1 MATGGLYGSTSTGTV
16 APQSGSESIGLY
28 GNNTVF
34 GGTYFEWFIFQ
45 DAAIQPATPTGGSW
59 SFTTNVG
66 TPPTGWSNTP
76 PTSPAYKVWI
86 SIALV
91 NSKGNGTLTW
101 SIPGQLVSPAGSG
114 TVTNV
119 SALTLGTSGTDVSST
134 VANSTTTP
142 VITLNLPTASA
153 TNRGLLSAADWTTFN
168 NKGSGAVTSVTATA
182 PLASSGGATP
192 NLTITAANSTTSGYL
207 SSTDWNTFN
216 NKQPAG
222 SYLVSGGALGTP
234 SSGTLTNATGLPLTT
249 GVTGLLPIANG
260 GTNASTAAGALTN
273 LGAYPAS
280 NPSGYTSNTG
290 TVTSVALSGGTTGLT
305 TSGGPIT
312 TSGTITLAG
321 TLAVA
326 NGGTGTT
333 TPSLVAGTNI
343 TISGTWPNQT
353 INSTAIGGGTVTLVS
368 TGTGLTGGPITTTG
382 TISLANTTVTA
393 GTYTAANITVDAQGR
408 ITAAANGSGGG
419 GGTVTSVALSAPAFL
434 TVSGSPVTTS
444 GTLALSY
451 SGTALP
457 VANGGTGVTTSTG
470 SGSVVLSTGPSLGS
484 ATVSDYET
492 FTSVSAPTYTAGRIW
507 YDSTQKALSYYN
519 DITNNTIHIG
529 QETQLKVHNNTG
541 STITKGSP
549 VYVTSTSSGFSY
561 PNIALAKADTLT
573 TGNCIGLVNQDI
585 ASGADGYVVISGL
598 VTGVSTGSFTV
609 GDILYVSPYSAGQLM
624 NTFPPTGYAVRIGVV
639 AYANSPNGNIYVNQS
654 NAFVQS
660 SAIVGAV
667 AIANG
672 GTGQT
677 TAAAAITALAG
688 TQTSGYYL
696 RSNGTNTLLAAIQAA
711 DVPTLNQNTTG
722 TAANITAT
730 SNSSLTTL
738 SSLSLPGSQV
748 TGNISG
754 NAANVTGTVA
764 IANGGTGQTTASAAF
779 NALSPI
785 TTTGDLIIGNGSG
798 TATRLGI
805 GANTYVLTSN
815 GTTATWAA
823 AASGS
828 GTVTSVTAGTG
839 LTGGTI
845 TTSGT
850 IALATTAVTAGSYTS
865 TNITVDAY
873 GRITSASNGS
883 GGGGGGTTYV
893 RTSFTATAGQ
903 TAFVVNYTVGALQ
916 VFLNGVL
923 LATSDYTATSG
934 TGFTLA
940 VAAGVGDIVEAAAF
954 NSGAYT
960 RTSFTATSGQ
970 TAFSATYT
978 VGYLQVYVNGVFLST
993 TDYTATDG
1001 ATVTLGVA
1009 TVAGDTVD
1017 IINITTTA
1025 ASGNGGLSWQ
1035 AVQTANFTAVTGNA
1049 YPINTTSGAIT
1060 VTLPASPSAGNF
1072 VCLTDYAGTFA
1083 TNNLTINPNGSKL
1096 DGTTINAIVNTNRES
1111 VHLVYIDS
1119 TQGWIPYSGFNTSTP
1134 IQTYSASYLIVGGGG
1149 GGGNGSAGVD
1159 NGGGGGAGGV
1169 ITNTTTLTGGTTY
1182 SFVVGSGGAAGT
1194 AGTSSTG
1201 FSLTA
1206 IGGGR
1211 GAMAAGAAASSGGS
1225 GGGGNGTT
1233 NTAGGTGTSGQGYAG
1248 GTGGSTGG
1256 ACGGGAG
1263 AVGSNYVSGGT
1274 GGVGVSSSITGSA
1287 VYYGG
1292 GGGGSGGIYTYPNG
1306 GNGGGG
1312 TGNASG
1318 AAGAAGS
1325 ANTGGGGG
1333 GGSGSGGSNTTG
1345 GAGGYGVIILSVP
1358 TSNYSGL
1365 VTGSPTVTTSGSNTI
1380 IKFTVS
1386 GSYTA

>member
-16 APQSGSESIGLY
+16 APQSGSESVGLY

-76 PTSPAYKVWI
+76 PVTPAYKVWVSI
-86 SIALV
+86 SLV
-91 NSKGNGTLTW
+91 NSKGTGTQTW

-114 TVTNV
+114 TVTSV
-119 SALTLGTSGTDVSST
+119 AALTLGTTGTDVSST

-142 VITLNLPTASA
+142 VITLNLPTSSA

-168 NKGSGAVTSVTATA
+168 SKGSGTVTSVSATA

-192 NLTITAANSTTSGYL
+192 NLTITAANTTTNGYL

-234 SSGTLTNATGLPLTT
+234 SSGTLTNVTGLPLTT

-260 GTNASTAAGALTN
+260 GTGTAT
-273 LGAYPAS
+273 PA
-280 NPSGYTSNTG
+280 
-290 TVTSVALSGGTTGLT
+290 
-305 TSGGPIT
+305 
-312 TSGTITLAG
+312 
-321 TLAVA
+321 
-326 NGGTGTT
+326 
-333 TPSLVAGTNI
+333 LVAGTNI

-353 INSTAIGGGTVTLVS
+353 INSTASGSGSVTSVA
-368 TGTGLTGGPITTTG
+368 TGTGLTGGPITTSG
-382 TISLANTTVTA
+382 TISLANTAVTA

-444 GTLALSY
+444 GTLTLSY

-457 VANGGTGVTTSTG
+457 VANGGTGATTAGAALTSLG
-470 SGSVVLSTGPSLGS
+470 AIGSVASADGSVAVVQTGTAIDLSVATAASTTNVLVQVRNTTGATLTKGTVVYMSGATGQIPTVSKALATSDATSAQSLGMMTTDLANNSNGYVTVIGLLSNLNTSAFTDGAQLYLSSTVAGEYTATKQYAPAHLVYVGFVEHAHPTQGKIFVKVQNGYELDELHDVSARSPTTGQTIVYNS
-484 ATVSDYET
+484 ATSLWEKNTVS
-492 FTSVSAPTYTAGRIW
+492 
-507 YDSTQKALSYYN
+507 L
-519 DITNNTIHIG
+519 
-529 QETQLKVHNNTG
+529 
-541 STITKGSP
+541 
-549 VYVTSTSSGFSY
+549 
-561 PNIALAKADTLT
+561 
-573 TGNCIGLVNQDI
+573 
-585 ASGADGYVVISGL
+585 
-598 VTGVSTGSFTV
+598 TV
-609 GDILYVSPYSAGQLM
+609 GV
-624 NTFPPTGYAVRIGVV
+624 
-639 AYANSPNGNIYVNQS
+639 NGTLPL
-654 NAFVQS
+654 
-660 SAIVGAV
+660 
-667 AIANG
+667 ANG
-672 GTGQT
+672 GTGAT

-722 TAANITAT
+722 TAANVTGVVGLANGGTGTTTAQSAIDMLVGGVITAGYYLRGNNSHAVMSQIQVSDIPTLNQNTTGTAANITAT
-730 SNSSLTTL
+730 SNSTLTTL
-738 SSLSLPGSQV
+738 SSLILPGSQV
-748 TGNISG
+748 IGNIGGS
-754 NAANVTGTVA
+754 AANVTGTVA

-785 TTTGDLIIGNGSG
+785 TTAGDLIIGNGTNS
-798 TATRLGI
+798 ATRLGI
-805 GANTYVLTSN
+805 GTNGYVLTSN

-940 VAAGVGDIVEAAAF
+940 VAAGAGDIVEAAAF

-970 TAFSATYT
+970 SVFTATYT

-1001 ATVTLGVA
+1001 STVTLGVA

-1017 IINITTTA
+1017 IVNITTTA
-1025 ASGNGGLSWQ
+1025 
-1035 AVQTANFTAVTGNA
+1035 
-1049 YPINTTSGAIT
+1049 
-1060 VTLPASPSAGNF
+1060 
-1072 VCLTDYAGTFA
+1072 
-1083 TNNLTINPNGSKL
+1083 
-1096 DGTTINAIVNTNRES
+1096 
-1111 VHLVYIDS
+1111 
-1119 TQGWIPYSGFNTSTP
+1119 
-1134 IQTYSASYLIVGGGG
+1134 
-1149 GGGNGSAGVD
+1149 
-1159 NGGGGGAGGV
+1159 GGV
-1169 ITNTTTLTGGTTY
+1169 TTGK
-1182 SFVVGSGGAAGT
+1182 S
-1194 AGTSSTG
+1194 
-1201 FSLTA
+1201 
-1206 IGGGR
+1206 I
-1211 GAMAAGAAASSGGS
+1211 AMAMIF
-1225 GGGGNGTT
+1225 
-1233 NTAGGTGTSGQGYAG
+1233 GY
-1248 GTGGSTGG
+1248 
-1256 ACGGGAG
+1256 
-1263 AVGSNYVSGGT
+1263 
-1274 GGVGVSSSITGSA
+1274 
-1287 VYYGG
+1287 
-1292 GGGGSGGIYTYPNG
+1292 
-1306 GNGGGG
+1306 
-1312 TGNASG
+1312 
-1318 AAGAAGS
+1318 
-1325 ANTGGGGG
+1325 
-1333 GGSGSGGSNTTG
+1333 
-1345 GAGGYGVIILSVP
+1345 
-1358 TSNYSGL
+1358 
-1365 VTGSPTVTTSGSNTI
+1365 
-1380 IKFTVS
+1380 
-1386 GSYTA
+1386 

>member
-101 SIPGQLVSPAGSG
+101 SIPGQLVTPAGSG

-333 TPSLVAGTNI
+333 TPALVAGTNI

-353 INSTAIGGGTVTLVS
+353 INSTASGSGSVTSVA

-660 SAIVGAV
+660 SAIVGAI

-696 RSNGTNTLLAAIQAA
+696 RSNGTNTLLAGIQAA
-711 DVPTLNQNTTG
+711 DVPTLNQNTTGTAANVTGVVGLANGGTGTTTAQSAIDMLVGGVITAGYYLRGNNSHAVMSQIQVSDIPTLNQNTTG

-730 SNSSLTTL
+730 SNSTLTTL
-738 SSLSLPGSQV
+738 SSLILPGSQV
-748 TGNISG
+748 TGNIGGS
-754 NAANVTGTVA
+754 AANVTGTVA

-785 TTTGDLIIGNGSG
+785 TTVGDLIIGNGTNS
-798 TATRLGI
+798 ATRLGI
-805 GANTYVLTSN
+805 GTNGYVLTSN

-865 TNITVDAY
+865 SNITVDAY
-873 GRITSASNGS
+873 GRITAASNGS
-883 GGGGGGTTYV
+883 GGGGSGSYT
-893 RTSFTATAGQ
+893 RTSFTATSGQ
-903 TAFVVNYTVGALQ
+903 TAFTVTYAVGYLQ
-916 VFLNGVL
+916 VYLNGVL

-940 VAAGVGDIVEAAAF
+940 VGANAGDIVEA
-954 NSGAYT
+954 
-960 RTSFTATSGQ
+960 
-970 TAFSATYT
+970 
-978 VGYLQVYVNGVFLST
+978 
-993 TDYTATDG
+993 
-1001 ATVTLGVA
+1001 
-1009 TVAGDTVD
+1009 
-1017 IINITTTA
+1017 
-1025 ASGNGGLSWQ
+1025 
-1035 AVQTANFTAVTGNA
+1035 
-1049 YPINTTSGAIT
+1049 
-1060 VTLPASPSAGNF
+1060 
-1072 VCLTDYAGTFA
+1072 
-1083 TNNLTINPNGSKL
+1083 
-1096 DGTTINAIVNTNRES
+1096 
-1111 VHLVYIDS
+1111 LV
-1119 TQGWIPYSGFNTSTP
+1119 
-1134 IQTYSASYLIVGGGG
+1134 LI
-1149 GGGNGSAGVD
+1149 
-1159 NGGGGGAGGV
+1159 
-1169 ITNTTTLTGGTTY
+1169 TTLTGVTTGK
-1182 SFVVGSGGAAGT
+1182 S
-1194 AGTSSTG
+1194 
-1201 FSLTA
+1201 
-1206 IGGGR
+1206 I
-1211 GAMAAGAAASSGGS
+1211 AMAMIF
-1225 GGGGNGTT
+1225 
-1233 NTAGGTGTSGQGYAG
+1233 GY
-1248 GTGGSTGG
+1248 
-1256 ACGGGAG
+1256 
-1263 AVGSNYVSGGT
+1263 
-1274 GGVGVSSSITGSA
+1274 
-1287 VYYGG
+1287 
-1292 GGGGSGGIYTYPNG
+1292 
-1306 GNGGGG
+1306 
-1312 TGNASG
+1312 
-1318 AAGAAGS
+1318 
-1325 ANTGGGGG
+1325 
-1333 GGSGSGGSNTTG
+1333 
-1345 GAGGYGVIILSVP
+1345 
-1358 TSNYSGL
+1358 
-1365 VTGSPTVTTSGSNTI
+1365 
-1380 IKFTVS
+1380 
-1386 GSYTA
+1386 